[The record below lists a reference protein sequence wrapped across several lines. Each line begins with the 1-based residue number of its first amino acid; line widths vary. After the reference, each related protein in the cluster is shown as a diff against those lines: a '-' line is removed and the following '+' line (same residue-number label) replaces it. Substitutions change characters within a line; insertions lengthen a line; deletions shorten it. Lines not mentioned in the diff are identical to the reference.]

1 MKNIERRSFLKG
13 SALLAASAFLMPRT
27 LAAQDPQNANHGQA
41 GQAGQVGRAGQEK
54 DGQAGQEKDGQTGQ
68 GGQAGQAGQDK
79 EGQAGQ
85 AGNNPPAKE
94 GDGAE
99 TFVGADGRPYR
110 VCPQCGAN
118 MYKQNRTWTCEN
130 CGYSY
135 EE

>member
-1 MKNIERRSFLKG
+1 MSSSDRRSFLKG
-13 SALLAASAFLMPRT
+13 SALLAASAFLMPRA
-27 LAAQDPQNANHGQA
+27 LAAQDPQNANDGRGGQPGQAGHEGQDKDGQA
-41 GQAGQVGRAGQEK
+41 GQAGQASREGQDK
-54 DGQAGQEKDGQTGQ
+54 DGQAGQP
-68 GGQAGQAGQDK
+68 
-79 EGQAGQ
+79 GQ